1 ATGNQD
7 IFLHAGADETL
18 TGEYGGWSL
27 MCNGSHWFDVSHS
40 KHV

>member
-1 ATGNQD
+1 
-7 IFLHAGADETL
+7 LHAGADETL

-27 MCNGSHWFDVSHS
+27 VCNGSHWLDVSHA